1 MELTL
6 VHYFYY
12 TEQEKEND
20 LLILSILSRKVLL
33 VSGKTIDLTK
43 LVLVDSSSGSVQW
56 LSSPFVRNRSKTQDF
71 AHPPFTKLR
80 KRSGL

>member
-6 VHYFYY
+6 VLYFYY

-33 VSGKTIDLTK
+33 VSGKPIDPTK
-43 LVLVDSSSGSVQW
+43 LVLVDSSSGSIP
-56 LSSPFVRNRSKTQDF
+56 SNYPFIGTAAYFSLGTIVPILN
-71 AHPPFTKLR
+71 
-80 KRSGL
+80 